1 VGAVCVLGLEGD
13 LVAAFEISNV
23 VDVQCTRVSG
33 EDEGLW
39 REPVDERRRI
49 DATIRAVGY

>member
-23 VDVQCTRVSG
+23 VDVQCTRVGG